1 MKIEYV
7 IGIDG
12 ATLVV
17 YCVGEKCYQYARAF
31 WDGTLYQPQEIYDTA
46 AKARDVAVENIK
58 VVIGYQ

>member
-17 YCVGEKCYQYARAF
+17 YRVAEKCYQYEMVF

-46 AKARDVAVENIK
+46 TSARDVAVENIF